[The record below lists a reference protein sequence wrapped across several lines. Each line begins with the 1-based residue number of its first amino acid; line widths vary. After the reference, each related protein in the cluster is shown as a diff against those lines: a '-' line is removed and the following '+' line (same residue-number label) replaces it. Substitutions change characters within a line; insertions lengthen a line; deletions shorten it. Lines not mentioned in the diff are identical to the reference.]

1 MSVVADVSQPV
12 AEVALPP
19 EPGNLLWRL
28 SLKKYHE
35 MVRQGILTEDDPV
48 ELWEGLLVEKMPK
61 SRGHCLATELAQGAL
76 ASRVSAGWHLEA
88 QESVTLSGSEFEPDI
103 MLVRGAARDYVD
115 ESPGAAD
122 LALVI
127 EISDSTLARDQ
138 GFKKAIYAKSGIPV
152 YWIVNLVDR
161 RVEVYSDPGGDADKP
176 DFRQRH
182 DYGEVHDVPL
192 VIGGQEMARIPV
204 RALLP

>member
-1 MSVVADVSQPV
+1 MRQNWRREPWRRVYRLAGTWKHRSQSHY
-12 AEVALPP
+12 
-19 EPGNLLWRL
+19 R
-28 SLKKYHE
+28 
-35 MVRQGILTEDDPV
+35 
-48 ELWEGLLVEKMPK
+48 
-61 SRGHCLATELAQGAL
+61 
-76 ASRVSAGWHLEA
+76 EA
-88 QESVTLSGSEFEPDI
+88 NSNQTSCWW
-103 MLVRGAARDYVD
+103 GAARDYVD